1 MNQSDMQAAVAA
13 AHKIVPRI
21 SPADAMAL
29 LASSEALL
37 VDVREENEL
46 AASGKAK
53 GALHVP
59 RASVAEAAD
68 PASADHNPAFTQ
80 DRTILLCC
88 GSGAR
93 AALVGAALLEN
104 GFKDVRN
111 VGGLQDW
118 VAAGGAVEPA

>member
-1 MNQSDMQAAVAA
+1 MNQPDMQAAVAA
-13 AHKIVPRI
+13 AQEIVPRI

-29 LASSEALL
+29 LASSDALL

-46 AASGKAK
+46 DASGKAK

-59 RASVAEAAD
+59 RAAVADAAD
-68 PASADHNPAFTQ
+68 PASPDHNPAFTP

-93 AALVGAALLEN
+93 AALVGAALLER
-104 GFKDVRN
+104 GYTDVRN

-118 VAAGGAVEPA
+118 VAAGGAVERA